1 MPFSSDFIQ
10 TAPNFIG
17 FTVIPTTHPLDTAR
31 KGVACCAAG
40 CLGSRFVL
48 YNEKV
53 NMCVTEQTNSAFVRN
68 DALSHFG
75 DDLPSVHTYFER
87 HIMNFIIW
95 LIVGGLIGWLA
106 SMVMKTDGQQGI
118 ILNVIVGIVG
128 AMLAGWFISPLVG
141 VGTINQDNFSL
152 PALLISFVGAVVLLG
167 AVNLLRRGSAR

>member
-1 MPFSSDFIQ
+1 M
-10 TAPNFIG
+10 
-17 FTVIPTTHPLDTAR
+17 R
-31 KGVACCAAG
+31 WVAWG
-40 CLGSRFVL
+40 RRSVL

-53 NMCVTEQTNSAFVRN
+53 NMCVTEQTDPTLVRN
-68 DALSHFG
+68 DVLSPFG
-75 DDLPSVHTYFER
+75 DDSPNVRTHPER

-106 SMVMKTDGQQGI
+106 SMLMKTDGQQGI

-167 AVNLLRRGSAR
+167 AVNLLRRGSTR